1 MRVKPPFAQP
11 TNLSGT
17 NLDVGDAQRV
27 SDKDVAN
34 QHRRGDWISA
44 SACLSVASSRA
55 PSHIEKR
62 REPEGQAVGC
72 PFFLVR
78 LFLGIHKFVGNEF
91 GHRRCPEGKSH
102 GCDESN

>member
-1 MRVKPPFAQP
+1 VRVKPPFAQP

-27 SDKDVAN
+27 SDRDVAN

-44 SACLSVASSRA
+44 SACLTVASSRV

-62 REPEGQAVGC
+62 REPDRASCGL
-72 PFFLVR
+72 PFCLVR
-78 LFLGIHKFVGNEF
+78 LFLARKINEL
-91 GHRRCPEGKSH
+91 GL
-102 GCDESN
+102 